1 MAQRLVGESSGID
14 MLRREVRAVAA
25 TSATVLI
32 TGETGTGKG
41 LVARLLH
48 DLSGAS
54 PFVHVDCA
62 ALSPSLIESELFGHE
77 RGAFT
82 GASERR
88 IGRFEQA
95 RGGTL
100 FLDELAELHPGLQA
114 KLLRVLQD
122 RAFER
127 VGGAETRV
135 LRARVV
141 AATNRDLPCEIAAG
155 RFRPDLYYRLQV
167 FELRVPSLR
176 ERRSDLPRLVNFL
189 AARFGGVPRVSESFL
204 ARLQSHDWPGNVREL
219 ANLLERLQV
228 TKPGGPWEESDLDG
242 LLVRRVGVADVEQLS
257 GRDRFLAGERAALE
271 ALLIDHGWNVSSA
284 ARSLGLS
291 RGGLRRR
298 IARVGL

>member
-1 MAQRLVGESSGID
+1 MAQCLVGESSGID

-25 TSATVLI
+25 TSSTVLI

-100 FLDELAELHPGLQA
+100 FLDELAELHPGQRPTLMRHARKRMVSVAMSTEQVMGSPA
-114 KLLRVLQD
+114 ASVTASIGRLR
-122 RAFER
+122 
-127 VGGAETRV
+127 
-135 LRARVV
+135 
-141 AATNRDLPCEIAAG
+141 
-155 RFRPDLYYRLQV
+155 
-167 FELRVPSLR
+167 
-176 ERRSDLPRLVNFL
+176 
-189 AARFGGVPRVSESFL
+189 
-204 ARLQSHDWPGNVREL
+204 
-219 ANLLERLQV
+219 
-228 TKPGGPWEESDLDG
+228 
-242 LLVRRVGVADVEQLS
+242 
-257 GRDRFLAGERAALE
+257 
-271 ALLIDHGWNVSSA
+271 
-284 ARSLGLS
+284 GLS
-291 RGGLRRR
+291 WL
-298 IARVGL
+298 